1 MNAVNNLERLD
12 GKYSYGDT
20 WFELGLGGNV
30 QLNKNTMFYAD
41 LERSFA
47 GDFNKKWQVNAGLNW
62 SF

>member
-1 MNAVNNLERLD
+1 MNAAGDRERLD

-20 WFELGLGGNV
+20 WFELGLGGTA

-41 LERSFA
+41 VERSFA